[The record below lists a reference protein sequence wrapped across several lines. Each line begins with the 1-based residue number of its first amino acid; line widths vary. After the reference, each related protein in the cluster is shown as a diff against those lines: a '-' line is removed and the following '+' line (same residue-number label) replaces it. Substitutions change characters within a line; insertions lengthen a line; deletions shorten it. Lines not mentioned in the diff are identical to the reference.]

1 VTKLAVLR
9 NSRSGK
15 MRHEKQQPEI

>member
-1 VTKLAVLR
+1 VTKLALLR